1 MMSASG
7 LLSDGEDTHFN
18 VVDPVVC
25 TNNVNSIIGAQV
37 CPANGQMVDLEVLGE
52 VKDDVKLG
60 AVNEDYVVDNS
71 VDG

>member
-1 MMSASG
+1 MMSA
-7 LLSDGEDTHFN
+7 LNFLSEGRNTHFN

-25 TNNVNSIIGAQV
+25 TNNVNSVVGAQV
-37 CPANGQMVDLEVLGE
+37 SSADGQMVHLEVLGK

-60 AVNEDYVVDNS
+60 AVNEDDIVDSS